1 MHIFQIEL
9 CSHHLVLNSSSCRG
23 YLHKMGSSSSFSGK
37 PSSGK
42 SAFSRATWNKRWFV
56 FDRNKRTVLY
66 FADKQEAKV
75 KGGIYF
81 QVGKLR
87 KVYLWEFWVCLFM
100 VLIHGEVER
109 DLETRC

>member
-1 MHIFQIEL
+1 MEKPPDHKYLFQIEL

-23 YLHKMGSSSSFSGK
+23 YLHKMGSSSSSSSGK
-37 PSSGK
+37 PTK
-42 SAFSRATWNKRWFV
+42 SAFARATWNKRWFV

-81 QVGKLR
+81 QVGQQTKIQGDPSPL
-87 KVYLWEFWVCLFM
+87 
-100 VLIHGEVER
+100 
-109 DLETRC
+109 DLGLGDPSS

>member
-1 MHIFQIEL
+1 MFHIQIEL

-23 YLHKMGSSSSFSGK
+23 YLHKMGSSSSASGK
-37 PSSGK
+37 PTK
-42 SAFSRATWNKRWFV
+42 SAFARATWNKRWFV

-81 QVGKLR
+81 QVG
-87 KVYLWEFWVCLFM
+87 
-100 VLIHGEVER
+100 
-109 DLETRC
+109 